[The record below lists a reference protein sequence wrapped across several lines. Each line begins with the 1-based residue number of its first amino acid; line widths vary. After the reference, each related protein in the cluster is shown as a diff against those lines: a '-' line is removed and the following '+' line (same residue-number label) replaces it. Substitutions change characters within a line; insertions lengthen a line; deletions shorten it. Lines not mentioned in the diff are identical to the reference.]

1 MPPPV
6 EPANTA
12 TASPA
17 EGYAFCTHLAETH
30 YENFPVGRL
39 VPKALKKH
47 VHAVYAFA
55 RIADDLADEG
65 YHPDS
70 GQTSSDDWEKNRA
83 AAPGSTKVEINEEQR
98 LAALGH
104 WESQLTAPHEG
115 PRHPVFVALHDTI
128 DQLDLPQSL
137 FTDLLSAF
145 RQDVVKRRYASHA
158 EVLDY
163 CRRSA
168 NPIGRLVLLLHGQ
181 RDPRQHELSDHI
193 CTALQLANF
202 WQDVAVDLDKDRI
215 YLPQDDMAAFGVSE
229 EDLRH
234 GTLHGAGD
242 AYRRLLRHQVER
254 TQGIFDAG
262 EPLMGT
268 LHGRLRYEIRLT
280 WLGGTTI
287 LRKIEDLGYDTLA
300 KRPRLAKRDFLAL
313 LGQTIFNP

>member
-1 MPPPV
+1 MSS
-6 EPANTA
+6 TA
-12 TASPA
+12 PSTTASPA
-17 EGYAFCTHLAETH
+17 EGYALCTHLAETH

-39 VPKALKKH
+39 VPKELKKH

-65 YHPDS
+65 FHPDS
-70 GQTSSDDWEKNRA
+70 GQTSSDDWAKNREA
-83 AAPGSTKVEINEEQR
+83 DPTSTQVDYAEEQR
-98 LAALGH
+98 LAALDH
-104 WESQLTAPHEG
+104 WEAQLTAPHVG
-115 PRHPVFVALHDTI
+115 ARHPVFVALHATMDE
-128 DQLDLPQSL
+128 LDLPLSL

-181 RDPRQHELSDHI
+181 RDPHQHELSDHI

-215 YLPQDDMAAFGVSE
+215 YLPQDDLARFSVTEADLHAGVEAGAAS
-229 EDLRH
+229 
-234 GTLHGAGD
+234 D
-242 AYRRLLRHQVER
+242 AFRRLMRFQVER
-254 TQGIFDAG
+254 TQGLFDEG
-262 EPLMGT
+262 EGLMAT
-268 LHGRLRYEIRLT
+268 LPGRLRYEIRLT
-280 WLGGTTI
+280 WLGGTSI
-287 LRKIEDLGYDTLA
+287 LRKIEDQGYDTLGQ
-300 KRPRLAKRDFLAL
+300 RPRLAKRDFLAL

>member
-1 MPPPV
+1 MTTPAASPV
-6 EPANTA
+6 

-39 VPKALKKH
+39 VPRKLKKH

-65 YHPDS
+65 YHPES
-70 GQTSSDDWEKNRA
+70 GQTSSDDWERNRTRD
-83 AAPGSTKVEINEEQR
+83 PGSTRVEMDEAQR
-98 LAALGH
+98 IAALDE
-104 WESQLTAPHEG
+104 WEAKLTAPHEG
-115 PRHPVFVALHDTI
+115 PRHPVFAALHATI
-128 DQLDLPQSL
+128 DELDLPLSL

-168 NPIGRLVLLLHGQ
+168 NPIGRLVLLLHAQ
-181 RDPRQHELSDHI
+181 REPRQHELSDHI

-215 YLPQDDMAAFGVSE
+215 YLPQDDLERFGVSE
-229 EDLRH
+229 ANLRP
-234 GTLHGAGD
+234 GPGRGAPD
-242 AYRRLLRHQVER
+242 AYRRLLRFQVER
-254 TQGIFDAG
+254 TQDLFDAG
-262 EPLMGT
+262 EPLMAT
-268 LHGRLRYEIRLT
+268 LPGRLRYEIRLT
-280 WLGGTTI
+280 WLGGTSI
-287 LRKIEDLGYDTLA
+287 LRKIEDQDYDTLSQ
-300 KRPRLAKRDFLAL
+300 RPRLAKRDFLAL
-313 LGQTIFNP
+313 LAQTLFNP